1 MLKMAQY
8 NHFYVSVSCDV
19 QPDGLNM
26 ACWMSP
32 SDLWFEETNTYPHYY
47 DRGEGD
53 YIWHIHANC
62 ELTIKAVSMIVEYA
76 NHIVMEQKKINERRK
91 VANR

>member
-1 MLKMAQY
+1 MGFK
-8 NHFYVSVSCDV
+8 HFYISVSCDV
-19 QPDGLNM
+19 QPGGLNM

-32 SDLWFEETNTYPHYY
+32 QDLWHEENISYPNDY

-76 NHIVMEQKKINERRK
+76 HKIISEQAKINERRK
-91 VANR
+91 LANR